1 MSETA
6 LVELSRDCWV
16 TLIPSGRQA
25 ILTAGEQVAVVQQ
38 LGTSFTVQINRG
50 PLVRIDG
57 SDADALGLEPP
68 TAATVGDTNADLDA
82 EQVLQVLKTVYDPE
96 IPVNVV
102 DLGLVYRCDVTP
114 MDDGRHRVEVDMSMT
129 APGCGMGDVLSGE
142 ARAKILSLRG
152 VGEVDVEL
160 VWDPPWDMSRLSEEA
175 RLELGLW

>member
-1 MSETA
+1 MSEPA

-25 ILTAGEQVAVVQQ
+25 MLTRGERVAVVQQ
-38 LGTSFTVQINRG
+38 LGTSFTVQIDRG

-57 SDADALGLEPP
+57 SDADALGLETPS
-68 TAATVGDTNADLDA
+68 AETVDA
-82 EQVLQVLKTVYDPE
+82 EAGFSAERVMQVLKTVYDPE

-114 MDDGRHRVEVDMSMT
+114 IGDGRYRVEVEMSMT
-129 APGCGMGDVLSGE
+129 APGCGMGDVLCNE
-142 ARAKILSLRG
+142 ARSKILALRG
-152 VGEVDVEL
+152 AGEVEVDL
-160 VWDPPWDMSRLSEEA
+160 VWEPPWDMSRLSEEA